1 MPFSIALR
9 RFAFT
14 DRRSWPRMQANK
26 RPAMKRCRGDAN
38 AKPISKPSGK
48 APRRQKTASAA
59 AGRAKSASS
68 KLNSARAGGG
78 SKTSSE
84 SAEPAPRR
92 SPSVPSLQVPAE
104 MLAGWVDGEADL
116 GDLWWSLCGVEEEK
130 LSGWFPF
137 VDEDFLCSD
146 ARAGEGSAGL
156 LWEEP
161 DHDIWQLQHIHE
173 IPQTASK
180 DIKKTL
186 NGGSIV
192 NTKTLRTQTKSHSWS
207 EIWQTK
213 ESFQLAANCGNRNV
227 DSVFDSLYQL
237 LHGEIGGYKR
247 WPIHSVR
254 GYRRVAGT
262 GNWLSFQRQW
272 SLWSC
277 STSKPPPVTVVL
289 LVSSDFWFF
298 GTLVK
303 IGPMLQEMWLLQTFN
318 TLSFCFS
325 LELPPANHSVSSS
338 SINSMIER
346 IIFLVNRQEVVA
358 VFARRTAKPKRLVLA
373 GGLKLVRFAILQA
386 GNRFAWSVKNWRINK
401 ESDLSL
407 KWT

>member
-180 DIKKTL
+180 
-186 NGGSIV
+186 
-192 NTKTLRTQTKSHSWS
+192 
-207 EIWQTK
+207 
-213 ESFQLAANCGNRNV
+213 
-227 DSVFDSLYQL
+227 
-237 LHGEIGGYKR
+237 
-247 WPIHSVR
+247 
-254 GYRRVAGT
+254 
-262 GNWLSFQRQW
+262 
-272 SLWSC
+272 
-277 STSKPPPVTVVL
+277 
-289 LVSSDFWFF
+289 
-298 GTLVK
+298 
-303 IGPMLQEMWLLQTFN
+303 
-318 TLSFCFS
+318 
-325 LELPPANHSVSSS
+325 
-338 SINSMIER
+338 
-346 IIFLVNRQEVVA
+346 
-358 VFARRTAKPKRLVLA
+358 
-373 GGLKLVRFAILQA
+373 
-386 GNRFAWSVKNWRINK
+386 
-401 ESDLSL
+401 
-407 KWT
+407 